1 MHRVNM
7 AHVNLGNMTAFLSA
21 FPSATY
27 LNFSYATLPSHNDGD
42 EKMNTTA
49 RIVDL
54 SSTNMTQVHLRSSAL
69 LELYATDN
77 LVKEN
82 NAHPI

>member
-1 MHRVNM
+1 M

-27 LNFSYATLPSHNDGD
+27 LNFSYATLPSHNDDDD
-42 EKMNTTA
+42 EKMTTTA

-54 SSTNMTQVHLRSSAL
+54 SSTNMTQLHLRSNAL

-82 NAHPI
+82 NAHSI